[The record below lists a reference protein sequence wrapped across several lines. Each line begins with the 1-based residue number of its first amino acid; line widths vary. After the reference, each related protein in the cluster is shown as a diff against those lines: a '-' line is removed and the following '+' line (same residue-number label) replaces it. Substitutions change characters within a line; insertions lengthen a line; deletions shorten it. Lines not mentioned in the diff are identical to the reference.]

1 MGKSDVEV
9 SQKKNETKM
18 GSSQKWTEKTMLVL
32 ELATYTGS
40 VCLFGRM
47 NTSCVGHFLALL
59 VRPSV
64 SV

>member
-9 SQKKNETKM
+9 SQKKTNETKM

-40 VCLFGRM
+40 V
-47 NTSCVGHFLALL
+47 
-59 VRPSV
+59 
-64 SV
+64 